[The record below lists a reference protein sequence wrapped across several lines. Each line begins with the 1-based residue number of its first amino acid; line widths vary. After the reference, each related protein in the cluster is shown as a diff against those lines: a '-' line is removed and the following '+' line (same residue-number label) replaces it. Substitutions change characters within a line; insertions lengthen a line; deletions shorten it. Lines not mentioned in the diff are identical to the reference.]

1 MKIEEEDYQKQ
12 QAWLEQRIEENKSS
26 KKEQE
31 RETAT
36 FMYKFDQINDE
47 LQKIELRTK
56 LKKRYVVQQQ
66 ILTKTREAKK

>member
-1 MKIEEEDYQKQ
+1 MFKMKIEEEDFQKQ

-36 FMYKFDQINDE
+36 FIYKFDEINDQ
-47 LQKIELRTK
+47 L
-56 LKKRYVVQQQ
+56 
-66 ILTKTREAKK
+66 